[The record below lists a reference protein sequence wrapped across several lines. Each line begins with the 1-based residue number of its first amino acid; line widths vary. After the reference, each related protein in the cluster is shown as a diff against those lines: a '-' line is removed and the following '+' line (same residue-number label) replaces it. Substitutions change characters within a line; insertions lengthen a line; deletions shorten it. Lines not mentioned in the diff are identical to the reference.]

1 MAVSKKFKHLNR
13 GMGFEERQH
22 NFRSLR
28 ATLIDRLM
36 NAKVDKTLTKKLVGH
51 KGTDITYDLY
61 AGEADWDNKLELTEL
76 VRYPREA
83 A

>member
-1 MAVSKKFKHLNR
+1 MAVGKKFRHLKR

-22 NFRSLR
+22 NFPSLR
-28 ATLIDRLM
+28 ATLIERLM
-36 NAKVDKTLTKKLVGH
+36 NAKVDKTLTKKLVAH
-51 KGTDITYDLY
+51 KATDITYDLY
-61 AGEADWDNKLELTEL
+61 AGEADWDNKFELTEL